1 MEGDV
6 ALSPSPTGT
15 HTSLA
20 QGILRLRNDFDSGMI
35 SEEERAAGVKCLL
48 SHYVSQGIGHP
59 TPREAARSGTTFL
72 PTPRALFSGDPSKLA
87 PPVVEGS
94 IQPGT
99 SVTASKVMQS
109 LLSWACGLVRIGSV
123 CPDQSPPACDLEGN
137 GSVCPDHFPSTHL

>member
-35 SEEERAAGVKCLL
+35 SDEAAGISCLL
-48 SHYVSQGIGHP
+48 SHFVPQGIGHP

-72 PTPRALFSGDPSKLA
+72 PTPRALFRGDPSKLA

-99 SVTASKVMQS
+99 SVTASKVMHLCCLGLGAGRVLVWFVQIISPLLTSSTQMTPMGRAQS
-109 LLSWACGLVRIGSV
+109 L
-123 CPDQSPPACDLEGN
+123 
-137 GSVCPDHFPSTHL
+137 